1 MLTENIALRAQYF
14 GKTRKIPQSGLTFF
28 HHDELIYM
36 AVPSVWRL
44 LAPKTGGGGVTDY
57 LLLAFGVFLTV
68 GTAFFVAAEFSLVT
82 LDPTAV
88 DREIEQGRRG
98 ARGVGKA
105 LRSLSTELSGAQVG
119 ITVTTILL
127 GYTSQP
133 AIGRLLSSV
142 LGDMG
147 VAEAAALPLAVG
159 LAAIVVNGF
168 SMLFGE
174 LVPKNLALSTPMATA
189 IVVTP
194 VQRGFTAALRPVI
207 LALNSTANAILHRFG
222 VELREELSG
231 ARSAQELSA
240 LVKRSAQEGTLD
252 KNTASL
258 LTRTIALGDLSAGDV
273 MTDRMRMRVIE
284 RDKTAADVVALAQES
299 GHSRFPVIS
308 DSRDDVVGLV
318 HLRRAIAVPYERRSE
333 VPVTALSVDAPRVP
347 ETIRLAPLL
356 VELRGLG
363 LQMAVVVDEYGGT
376 AGVVTLEDV
385 VEEIV
390 GEVADEHDR
399 RRGDVLRTADGS
411 WSVPGLLRPDELRE
425 ATELMVPS
433 APTYETLGG
442 LVMAELGRVP
452 RSGDAIQVG
461 EVLLTVGRME
471 GRRIDRLRIRSVDRG
486 GEEDA

>member
-36 AVPSVWRL
+36 AVPPVWHL
-44 LAPKTGGGGVTDY
+44 LAPKTGGGGVIDY

-98 ARGVGKA
+98 ARGVGKV

-207 LALNSTANAILHRFG
+207 LALNSTANAIRHR
-222 VELREELSG
+222 V
-231 ARSAQELSA
+231 
-240 LVKRSAQEGTLD
+240 
-252 KNTASL
+252 
-258 LTRTIALGDLSAGDV
+258 
-273 MTDRMRMRVIE
+273 
-284 RDKTAADVVALAQES
+284 
-299 GHSRFPVIS
+299 
-308 DSRDDVVGLV
+308 
-318 HLRRAIAVPYERRSE
+318 
-333 VPVTALSVDAPRVP
+333 
-347 ETIRLAPLL
+347 
-356 VELRGLG
+356 
-363 LQMAVVVDEYGGT
+363 
-376 AGVVTLEDV
+376 
-385 VEEIV
+385 
-390 GEVADEHDR
+390 
-399 RRGDVLRTADGS
+399 
-411 WSVPGLLRPDELRE
+411 
-425 ATELMVPS
+425 
-433 APTYETLGG
+433 
-442 LVMAELGRVP
+442 ELGRASC
-452 RSGDAIQVG
+452 R
-461 EVLLTVGRME
+461 
-471 GRRIDRLRIRSVDRG
+471 
-486 GEEDA
+486 